1 MTAQITVRPAVLRKS
16 DACAFVGLSKSTFE
30 ELVQKDQVPK
40 PRKLST
46 GCVGWLVRE
55 LEAWVE
61 SRPVSDLL
69 PPENTGAPKP
79 RRSSA
84 QTAA

>member
-1 MTAQITVRPAVLRKS
+1 MTTQIIVKPAVLRKS

-30 ELVQKDQVPK
+30 EMVQKELVPK

-69 PPENTGAPKP
+69 PPANTGAKKP
-79 RRSSA
+79 A
-84 QTAA
+84 PPADQTAA